1 MSETLDIEPRYDFEA
16 TFDGDAVKIDG
27 GNETYTHYLT
37 PDDISEIL
45 TTLREIDGQAQ
56 STHHTSTGLTYV
68 PAGKTDGS
76 KATLDIEACDSVEWN
91 GYTIPE
97 DDLQR
102 VYEAVQEVQER
113 EKCVRFSDGVNSV
126 VLPLTSSFN
135 IISEKKSS
143 LIESTVYY
151 DDKDVIGNSFG
162 WFSGKEC
169 ENFDNGLH
177 FVPSNTEIVMR
188 NVE

>member
-1 MSETLDIEPRYDFEA
+1 MSETLDIDARYDFEA

-27 GNETYTHYLT
+27 GHETYVHYLT

-45 TTLREIDGQAQ
+45 TTLREIDGQVQ
-56 STHHTSTGLTYV
+56 STHYTSTGLTYV

-76 KATLDIEACDSVEWN
+76 KATLDIEACDSVEWD

-102 VYEAVQEVQER
+102 VREAVQELQKR
-113 EKCVRFSDGVNSV
+113 EQCVKFSDGVNDV
-126 VLPLTSSFN
+126 VLPLSSDFN
-135 IISEKKSS
+135 VRNESS
-143 LIESTVYY
+143 PTVYY
-151 DDKDVIGNSFG
+151 DDKDAVGNSFG
-162 WFSGKEC
+162 WLSQNYC
-169 ENFDNGLH
+169 ENFDSGLH
-177 FVPSNTEIVMR
+177 FVPSKTEIVMR